1 MKQGT
6 RAVAGAIALMGTLAL
21 AGPAAAADRVIAVD
35 GVAKGNAD
43 RRVEILVHVP
53 EGQSADAAAERALA
67 GQNARKAPKP
77 PPEQPQSNSYSF
89 TGLFWDTR
97 SVTQNYNPV
106 GSRNAGAQTALTNTH
121 PDWSTVSGADFRMA
135 FGGNTTRCPSL
146 VRECPGAQKND
157 RFNDVGWA
165 QLQNGTL
172 GVTWSTSGTDEADM
186 AINTRYTWTTG
197 CTAQP
202 GAFDLESVILHENGH
217 VAGLGHSTD
226 INAVMYP
233 SYQTA
238 RCALA
243 TDDRNGIAALY

>member
-21 AGPAAAADRVIAVD
+21 AGPAAAADKVIAVD

-53 EGQSADAAAERALA
+53 DGQSASAAADKALA
-67 GQNARKAPKP
+67 GQNAKKAPKP
-77 PPEQPQSNSYSF
+77 PDPPQSNSYSF
-89 TGLFWDTR
+89 TGLFWDTHR
-97 SVTQNYNPV
+97 VTQNYNPA
-106 GSRNAGAQTALTNTH
+106 GSPNAGAQTALTNTH
-121 PDWSTVSGADFRMA
+121 PDWSSVSGADFRIS

-217 VAGLGHSTD
+217 VAGLDHSTD
-226 INAVMYP
+226 RSAVMYP

-238 RCALA
+238 RCSLA
-243 TDDRNGIAALY
+243 ADDRNGLAALY

>member
-1 MKQGT
+1 M
-6 RAVAGAIALMGTLAL
+6 VAGAIALIGTLAL
-21 AGPAAAADRVIAVD
+21 AGPAAAAD
-35 GVAKGNAD
+35 N
-43 RRVEILVHVP
+43 
-53 EGQSADAAAERALA
+53 
-67 GQNARKAPKP
+67 
-77 PPEQPQSNSYSF
+77 
-89 TGLFWDTR
+89 
-97 SVTQNYNPV
+97 VTQNYNPLGERV
-106 GSRNAGAQTALTNTH
+106 QGAQTALTNTH
-121 PDWSTVSGADFRMA
+121 PDWSNVAKPVFDIG

-146 VRECPGAQKND
+146 VRECPGAQRND
-157 RFNDVGWA
+157 AFNDVGWA

-197 CTAQP
+197 CTAQA

-243 TDDRNGIAALY
+243 ADDRAGLAALY